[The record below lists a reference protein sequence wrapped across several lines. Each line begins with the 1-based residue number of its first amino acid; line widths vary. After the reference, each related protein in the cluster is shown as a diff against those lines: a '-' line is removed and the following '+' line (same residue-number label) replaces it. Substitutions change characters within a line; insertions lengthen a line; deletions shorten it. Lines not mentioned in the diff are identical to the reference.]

1 MGAKDKF
8 IDKISKLNSEG
19 LSGDAMSKSKD
30 DAQKEATLI
39 GDTMLGMV
47 VPPATL
53 CIKQTTGGLP
63 NVALIKLMDIGG
75 SVVLK
80 AALLQI
86 NSSGAP
92 PAALSSMMTWS
103 NSYSDAV
110 KEFCTSVGIP
120 KQAIIENPAPAA
132 GVPNPPIPIMDM
144 KGVLAKFQKDFVEIK
159 RNGVTDPKALS
170 GILPWAG
177 QVAAALSSFIMTLV
191 VPPAVGFVVITNVTP
206 PIVGILNP
214 MPLQLSDS

>member
-144 KGVLAKFQKDFVEIK
+144 KGVLAKFQKDFVEMK
-159 RNGVTDPKALS
+159 RNGVTDPKALA
-170 GILPWAG
+170 GIVPWAG
-177 QVAAALSSFIMTLV
+177 QVAAALSTFIMTLV
-191 VPPAVGFVVITNVTP
+191 VPPGVGFIAITNVLP
-206 PIVGILNP
+206 PIAGILNP